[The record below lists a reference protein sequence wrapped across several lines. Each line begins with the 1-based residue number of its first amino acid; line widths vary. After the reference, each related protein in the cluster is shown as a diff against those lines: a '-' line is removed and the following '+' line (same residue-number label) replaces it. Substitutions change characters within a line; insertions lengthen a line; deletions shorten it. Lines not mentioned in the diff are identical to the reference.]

1 MNKFD
6 EKYGSQSMRVNVR
19 PEIIKDNNYVYY
31 SIFQPNEQAP
41 NFYRSLFRYIIK
53 IFHPIR
59 LKFIARNI
67 KRPFYNRVEPLR
79 HVLFFPVT
87 NNNNRVLEP
96 IWSNLQEGTCS
107 ILTFD
112 NREDYIPSNLVSV
125 YSILNIFALIS
136 LYIQSNPRERLII
149 RTYFD
154 EFFSVAGY
162 IKVYDKL
169 LSHSDV
175 RLIILANDHSV
186 LTRALFHVAERKGIK
201 TIYLQHCSVT
211 EKFPKLRFDYCFLD
225 GEESLLKYLQA
236 GKPSGRVYLSG
247 NPRFDA
253 MVKCKVKQR
262 SNQKNIGIAL
272 SDLDNEEDIRNFFIV
287 MLKHGFQHLT
297 VRPHPAAKFDSTWY
311 EEHGIAYSNSKVE
324 NPFEFVSRMDIVIA
338 GESGIHLDA
347 AMMNVRSIC
356 YDISNTIPGDYYS
369 YIKNGLVPY
378 AASIEELF
386 ALIENED
393 ADLYE
398 GRQMKA
404 RWYNAAYGTQ
414 YEGHIGE
421 MIADFIRHE
430 QNNDIEGFDQK
441 YKFENK
447 NINGVNVRE
456 LK

>member
-1 MNKFD
+1 
-6 EKYGSQSMRVNVR
+6 
-19 PEIIKDNNYVYY
+19 
-31 SIFQPNEQAP
+31 
-41 NFYRSLFRYIIK
+41 
-53 IFHPIR
+53 
-59 LKFIARNI
+59 
-67 KRPFYNRVEPLR
+67 
-79 HVLFFPVT
+79 
-87 NNNNRVLEP
+87 
-96 IWSNLQEGTCS
+96 
-107 ILTFD
+107 
-112 NREDYIPSNLVSV
+112 
-125 YSILNIFALIS
+125 
-136 LYIQSNPRERLII
+136 
-149 RTYFD
+149 
-154 EFFSVAGY
+154 
-162 IKVYDKL
+162 
-169 LSHSDV
+169 
-175 RLIILANDHSV
+175 
-186 LTRALFHVAERKGIK
+186 
-201 TIYLQHCSVT
+201 
-211 EKFPKLRFDYCFLD
+211 
-225 GEESLLKYLQA
+225 
-236 GKPSGRVYLSG
+236 
-247 NPRFDA
+247 
-253 MVKCKVKQR
+253 
-262 SNQKNIGIAL
+262 
-272 SDLDNEEDIRNFFIV
+272 
-287 MLKHGFQHLT
+287 
-297 VRPHPAAKFDSTWY
+297 
-311 EEHGIAYSNSKVE
+311 
-324 NPFEFVSRMDIVIA
+324 MDIVIA

>member
-6 EKYGSQSMRVNVR
+6 EKYGSRSKRVNVG
-19 PEIIKDNNYVYY
+19 PEIIRDNNYVYY

-154 EFFSVAGY
+154 EFFSVAGF

-169 LSHSDV
+169 LSHNDV

-186 LTRALFHVAERKGIK
+186 LTRALIQVAKIKGIK
-201 TIYLQHCSVT
+201 TLYLQHCSVT
-211 EKFPKLRFDYCFLD
+211 EKFPKLLFDYCFLD

-236 GKPSGRVYLSG
+236 GEPLGRVYLSG

-253 MVKCKVKQR
+253 MAKCKVKQR
-262 SNQKNIGIAL
+262 LNHKNIGIAL
-272 SDLDNEEDIRNFFIV
+272 SDLDKEEDIRNFIIEL
-287 MLKHGFQHLT
+287 LKHGLQHLT
-297 VRPHPAAKFDSTWY
+297 VRPHPAANFDSKWY
-311 EEHGIAYSNSKVE
+311 EEHGVAYSNSKIE
-324 NPFEFVSRMDIVIA
+324 NPFEFVSRMDLVIA

-356 YDISNTIPGDYYS
+356 YDISNSIPGDYYS
-369 YIKNGLVPY
+369 YIKNGLVVH
-378 AASIEELF
+378 AANIEELF

-393 ADLYE
+393 ADLYVN
-398 GRQMKA
+398 RQKKA
-404 RWYNAAYGTQ
+404 CWYNAAYGTP
-414 YEGHIGE
+414 YEGHVGE

-430 QNNDIEGFDQK
+430 QNNTIENFDDKYGFK
-441 YKFENK
+441 E
-447 NINGVNVRE
+447 RE
-456 LK
+456 IQGIYVKEL